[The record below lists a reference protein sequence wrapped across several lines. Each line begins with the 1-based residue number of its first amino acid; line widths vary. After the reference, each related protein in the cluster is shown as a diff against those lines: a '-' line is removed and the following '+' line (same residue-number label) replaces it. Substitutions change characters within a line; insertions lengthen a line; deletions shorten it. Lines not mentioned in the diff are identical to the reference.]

1 MEYVP
6 ILTFIHPFRPDLVN
20 RMRDFLLL
28 VALLSACFIA
38 LPVSNGS
45 TSQPNEGIK
54 EVAKT
59 KSDVGS
65 NSSVQTIDHNVNN
78 GAVPST
84 TLDTSAEK
92 PVRKPTSHATEFI
105 KSDTKSIK
113 VDTVVNE
120 TSTASTTSPSTNST
134 QATLSNSSL
143 PSTLPP
149 NSCNHSSSIPPP
161 SGGFHGWSFVGG
173 ILLVSALITIAF
185 VGFKCYK
192 MKSSYNRF

>member
-1 MEYVP
+1 
-6 ILTFIHPFRPDLVN
+6 
-20 RMRDFLLL
+20 MRVFLL
-28 VALLSACFIA
+28 VAFLSACFTA
-38 LPVSNGS
+38 QPVPNGS
-45 TSQPNEGIK
+45 TPQPNEDIK
-54 EVAKT
+54 EVTKT
-59 KSDVGS
+59 KSDAKS
-65 NSSVQTIDHNVNN
+65 SSSVQIIDQNVNN
-78 GAVPST
+78 GAVPFAM
-84 TLDTSAEK
+84 LDASAEK
-92 PVRKPTSHATEFI
+92 AVGKPTSNATELI
-105 KSDTKSIK
+105 KSDNKSIK

-143 PSTLPP
+143 PSTLSP